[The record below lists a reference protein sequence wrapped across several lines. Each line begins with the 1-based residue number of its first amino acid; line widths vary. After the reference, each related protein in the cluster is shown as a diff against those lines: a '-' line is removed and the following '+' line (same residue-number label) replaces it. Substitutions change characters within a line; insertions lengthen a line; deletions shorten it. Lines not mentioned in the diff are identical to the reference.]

1 MKIIITGGCGYVGTE
16 LTKFLLSKGHK
27 IKVIDTQ
34 WFGNYHKKNKNLI
47 VVKKDVRKLEAK
59 DLVGYKKV
67 IHLANIALESSEVA
81 PNLSWEIN
89 VLALRDLAEKS
100 VKAGVKQFIYASSGS
115 VYGISKKKKVT
126 ESTPLKPISVY
137 NKTKMI
143 AERVILSYKN
153 KMQIHCIRPATVSG
167 YSDKM
172 RLDLTVNTLTL
183 QALKNK
189 QITVFGGK
197 QVRPNVN
204 IKDLISVFNFFL
216 VRPKIKSGCFNA
228 GFENMSVMNIAKKV
242 KKIIPSKI
250 IIKNIIDRRHYYQ
263 DSSKLINLG
272 FKPKFSIAD
281 SINDLKKK
289 YEEKKLKEKINFYSM
304 KQLKKLKIT

>member
-1 MKIIITGGCGYVGTE
+1 MLAQVVFTE
-16 LTKFLLSKGHK
+16 F
-27 IKVIDTQ
+27 Q
-34 WFGNYHKKNKNLI
+34 
-47 VVKKDVRKLEAK
+47 
-59 DLVGYKKV
+59 
-67 IHLANIALESSEVA
+67 
-81 PNLSWEIN
+81 
-89 VLALRDLAEKS
+89 
-100 VKAGVKQFIYASSGS
+100 
-115 VYGISKKKKVT
+115 KKKKVT

-204 IKDLISVFNFFL
+204 IKDLISVFNFFFWLDQKLNLDVLML
-216 VRPKIKSGCFNA
+216 VLRIC
-228 GFENMSVMNIAKKV
+228 
-242 KKIIPSKI
+242 
-250 IIKNIIDRRHYYQ
+250 Q
-263 DSSKLINLG
+263 
-272 FKPKFSIAD
+272 
-281 SINDLKKK
+281 
-289 YEEKKLKEKINFYSM
+289 
-304 KQLKKLKIT
+304 

>member
-1 MKIIITGGCGYVGTE
+1 M
-16 LTKFLLSKGHK
+16 
-27 IKVIDTQ
+27 IDTQ
-34 WFGNYHKKNKNLI
+34 GFGNYHKKNKNLI

-89 VLALRDLAEKS
+89 VLAIRDLAEKS
-100 VKAGVKQFIYASSGS
+100 VKAGVKQYIYASSGS

-242 KKIIPSKI
+242 KKIIPSRK
-250 IIKNIIDRRHYYQ
+250 
-263 DSSKLINLG
+263 
-272 FKPKFSIAD
+272 
-281 SINDLKKK
+281 
-289 YEEKKLKEKINFYSM
+289 
-304 KQLKKLKIT
+304 

>member
-289 YEEKKLKEKINFYSM
+289 YKKKKLNEKIKFYSM

>member
-89 VLALRDLAEKS
+89 VLELRDFAEKS

-281 SINDLKKK
+281 SINDLKKNM
-289 YEEKKLKEKINFYSM
+289 KKKN
-304 KQLKKLKIT
+304 